1 MLKAYNNLYL
11 WWRVGRVFQISLKTL
26 DDVEL
31 FLPTG
36 QQFTTLQ
43 PIRWI
48 ARGKWTKFPFEH
60 KEKNNM
66 CTNTK
71 TEYKKIPANEIVF
84 QLRNG
89 FSYFFNIMF
98 HFLILPLLPFTG
110 SYFVSICLLL
120 WFFSFFYSLFSVCV
134 DFILCPAFVTDL
146 ATYICFRLLFY
157 WIWIRN
163 VHEKRGK
170 NSWVRTDNG
179 Y

>member
-66 CTNTK
+66 CQILKRNI
-71 TEYKKIPANEIVF
+71 KKIPANEIVF

-89 FSYFFNIMF
+89 FSCFFNIMF
-98 HFLILPLLPFTG
+98 HFLILPLLPFTS
-110 SYFVSICLLL
+110 SYFVSTCLLL
-120 WFFSFFYSLFSVCV
+120 WFFSFFYSLLPCALILFCV
-134 DFILCPAFVTDL
+134 PHSSQIWLLTS
-146 ATYICFRLLFY
+146 CFRLLFY

-163 VHEKRGK
+163 VHEKREK